1 MKKKG
6 SSTSLQLRDAVSRV
20 LTTPQALIAMAPAL
34 LLADHCLRAMVQTPS
49 SYEKWFTTLTLDM
62 VTLPN
67 NIYRSLFAN
76 PVLPIL
82 RMQATSTS
90 TSRP

>member
-6 SSTSLQLRDAVSRV
+6 SSTPLQLRDAVSRV
-20 LTTPQALIAMAPAL
+20 LTTPQAPIAMAPAL
-34 LLADHCLRAMVQTPS
+34 LLPEHCLRAMVQTPS
-49 SYEKWFTTLTLDM
+49 SYEKWFITLTLDM

-67 NIYRSLFAN
+67 NIHRPLSAN

-82 RMQATSTS
+82 PMQAMSTS
-90 TSRP
+90 TSQP